1 MFQDIFSWAS
11 LQMVLPC
18 PFLFLLRTFSRVE
31 CLIHANINIIM
42 RLLICCIDCN
52 ICFHVEKFKFYTKL
66 HFYGHF
72 ISKIANLD
80 DNCII
85 GPNQTQLI
93 NIIH

>member
-1 MFQDIFSWAS
+1 
-11 LQMVLPC
+11 
-18 PFLFLLRTFSRVE
+18 
-31 CLIHANINIIM
+31 M